1 MRVKTREA
9 FTTKAHRVI
18 SKGAGE
24 IINMPE
30 EDYEEVK
37 DKVVLLDSINK
48 PEKKLKQKRTKIDK
62 IKDKEV

>member
-1 MRVKTREA
+1 MRVKTKEA
-9 FTTKAHRVI
+9 FITKAHRVI
-18 SKGAGE
+18 SKGVGE

-37 DKVVLLDSINK
+37 DKVILLDK
-48 PEKKLKQKRTKIDK
+48 QAKKIK

>member
-37 DKVVLLDSINK
+37 DKVILLDK
-48 PEKKLKQKRTKIDK
+48 QAKKIKTNK

>member
-9 FTTKAHRVI
+9 FVTKAHRVI

-37 DKVVLLDSINK
+37 DKVILLDK
-48 PEKKLKQKRTKIDK
+48 QAKKTKTNK

>member
-1 MRVKTREA
+1 MRVKTKEA
-9 FTTKAHRVI
+9 FITKAHRVI

-37 DKVVLLDSINK
+37 DKVILLYKIIK
-48 PEKKLKQKRTKIDK
+48 EVRKTKTNK